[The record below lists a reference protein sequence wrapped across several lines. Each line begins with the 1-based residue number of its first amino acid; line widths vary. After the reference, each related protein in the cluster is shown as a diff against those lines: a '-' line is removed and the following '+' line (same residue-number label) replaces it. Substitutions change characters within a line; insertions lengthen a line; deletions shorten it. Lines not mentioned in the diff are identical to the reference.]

1 MPISFGGSGTL
12 AAVAEKLGR
21 KWITTDFGRFSIHTA
36 RKRLIGVQRELQT
49 NGKDFRA
56 FEMLNL
62 GKYERQFFMEEY
74 NNVGL
79 PKDANTYEELI
90 LAGVQS

>member
-1 MPISFGGSGTL
+1 M
-12 AAVAEKLGR
+12 GR
-21 KWITTDFGRFSIHTA
+21 KWISCDLGRFAIHTQ

-62 GKYERQFFMEEY
+62 GKYERQFFMDDLTIDKRKSKEDLY
-74 NNVGL
+74 VN
-79 PKDANTYEELI
+79 LI
-90 LAGVQS
+90 LEAYKAKRIQGHR